1 MTLNNYHRR
10 KFLKI
15 SGAAAAG
22 MVLIPQLLKAVSKP
36 ARKVGV
42 QLYTVRKEM
51 MADAAG
57 TLKLLAKMGY
67 KEIESAKSEKG
78 NYYGLKAKEIK
89 SITADLGISLISGHV
104 RIDADWQQS
113 VDEAAEAGQP
123 YLICSVLPVNGQTVA
138 NYQRSGDAFL
148 KAAEVCKKS
157 GITFGYHN
165 HSSEFEKDGQ
175 QTLYDVLLDHTDP
188 SLVKMELDLG
198 WVIAAGADPQ
208 YYFNK
213 YPGRFP
219 LWHLKDMDAK
229 TKQSAEF
236 GKGSVDINSLFDHVK
251 QSGLKHFFVEQ
262 EEYTSSALESSRY
275 DIDYLKKLRY
285 FN

>member
-1 MTLNNYHRR
+1 MISNNYNRR
-10 KFLKI
+10 KFLKT
-15 SGAAAAG
+15 SGVAAAG
-22 MVLIPQLLKAVSKP
+22 IFLMPQLIKAGKP
-36 ARKVGV
+36 ARKVGI
-42 QLYTVRKEM
+42 QLYTLRKEM
-51 MADAAG
+51 MADATG

-67 KEIESAKSEKG
+67 SEIESAKSEKG
-78 NYYGLKAKEIK
+78 NYYGLKPKEIK

-104 RIDADWQQS
+104 QIDANWQQS
-113 VDEAAEAGQP
+113 VDEAAEAGQA
-123 YLICSVLPVNGQTVA
+123 YLICSVLPENGQTVA
-138 NYQRSGDAFL
+138 NYKRSGDVFL

-157 GITFGYHN
+157 DITFGYHN

-188 SLVKMELDLG
+188 NLVKMELDLG

-229 TKQSAEF
+229 TKQSTEF
-236 GKGSVDINSLFDHVK
+236 GKGSVNINGLFDHVK

-262 EEYTSSALESSRY
+262 EEYSSSALESSRY
-275 DIDYLKKLRY
+275 DLDYLKKLKY